1 MAGDDTSLPT
11 RVIVRKLTFTL
22 VGVFVFAAGLTLMYE
37 SMRAVMDVGGS
48 CGSGGPYVVRQECPD
63 GAGLIVVGI
72 FAALLGTG
80 LVVAGTFRNG
90 PQLWVFAWPALFIAL
105 GWNFLV
111 YGLDPPPPEEGLV
124 WGWLICA
131 VLFFLMGGVPLLF
144 VLWKPKVTFWGGLPT
159 PGAAPVSP
167 APAARSTV
175 PRFGDT
181 TVPTVPMATTI
192 VSPPRSNAD
201 PSTDDD
207 LVSDLERLSTLHRA
221 GQLTDAEFARA
232 KATLLDEEGA

>member
-1 MAGDDTSLPT
+1 
-11 RVIVRKLTFTL
+11 
-22 VGVFVFAAGLTLMYE
+22 VFAASITLMYE

-72 FAALLGTG
+72 FGALLGTG
-80 LVVAGTFRNG
+80 LVVAGAFRNG

-131 VLFFLMGGVPLLF
+131 VLFFLMGGVPLIF
-144 VLWKPKVTFWGGLPT
+144 VLWKPKVTLWGGRPT
-159 PGAAPVSP
+159 PGSVPAPE
-167 APAARSTV
+167 PAARSTV
-175 PRFGDT
+175 PRFGET
-181 TVPTVPMATTI
+181 TVPSATPTTATVA
-192 VSPPRSNAD
+192 SSPRSVAD
-201 PSTDDD
+201 LDDD
-207 LVSDLERLSTLHRA
+207 LVSDLERLSTLHRD
-221 GQLTDAEFARA
+221 GQLTAEEFARA
-232 KATLLDEEGA
+232 KAALLDAEDA